1 MPGRLEGKI
10 AIVTGGASGIGE
22 ATCRLFAREG
32 VRGLLLAD
40 INEVSG
46 RAIEADLRAKGADVH
61 FASLDVSIESQW
73 VQTMQAVAG
82 RWGRID
88 VLVNNA
94 GRGGLITRP
103 MVEGTTEEALDM
115 SFAMNAKGAL
125 FGMKHAIPHM
135 RKAGGGSIVNVV
147 SIYTVVG
154 DVLGTAYAAGKGA
167 LRSLTR
173 MAAVQYAAEN
183 IRVNG
188 VFPGF
193 VETGMTRELHSK
205 PENRNHR
212 IALTPLGRLA
222 VPDDIAYGIVYLAS
236 DESAYMTG
244 TELVIDGG
252 ISSR

>member
-1 MPGRLEGKI
+1 MTDRLQRKV

-22 ATCRLFAREG
+22 SACRLFAREG
-32 VRGLLLAD
+32 VRGLVLAD
-40 INEVSG
+40 VNE
-46 RAIEADLRAKGADVH
+46 EAGQRIAAELRDGGTDAV
-61 FASLDVSIESQW
+61 FMRLDVSREAQWIEILRS
-73 VQTMQAVAG
+73 VDE
-82 RWGRID
+82 RWERLD

-94 GRGGLITRP
+94 GRGGVITRP
-103 MVEGTTEEALDM
+103 PIEHTTEEALDM
-115 SFAMNAKGAL
+115 SFAINAKGAL
-125 FGMKHAIPHM
+125 FGMKHAIPLM
-135 RKAGGGSIVNVV
+135 RKGGGGSIVNVV
-147 SIYTVVG
+147 SIYTVIG
-154 DVLGTAYAAGKGA
+154 DVLGSAYAAGKGA

-205 PENRNHR
+205 PENRDHR

-222 VPDDIAYGIVYLAS
+222 MPEDIAHGIVYLAS
-236 DESAYMTG
+236 DESSYMTG

>member
-1 MPGRLEGKI
+1 MAGRLAGKV
-10 AIVTGGASGIGE
+10 AIVTGAASGIGE
-22 ATCRLFAREG
+22 AACRLFVREG

-40 INEVSG
+40 VNDTAG
-46 RAIEADLRAKGADVH
+46 KAIEAELQAKNADVI
-61 FASLDVSIESQW
+61 FAHLDVSQEKQW
-73 VQTMQAVAG
+73 IDIMQRLVD
-82 RWGRID
+82 RWGRVDI
-88 VLVNNA
+88 LVNNA
-94 GRGGLITRP
+94 GRGGVITRP
-103 MVEGTTEEALDM
+103 PVEHTTEEALDM
-115 SFAMNAKGAL
+115 SFAINAKGAL
-125 FGMKHAIPHM
+125 FGMKHVIPHM
-135 RKAGGGSIVNVV
+135 RKSGGGSIVNVV

-205 PENRNHR
+205 PENRKHR
-212 IALTPLGRLA
+212 IDLTPLGRLA
-222 VPDDIAYGIVYLAS
+222 VPEDIAYGIVYLAS
-236 DESAYMTG
+236 DESSYMTG

>member
-1 MPGRLEGKI
+1 MAGRLEGKV
-10 AIVTGGASGIGE
+10 AVVTGGASGIGE
-22 ATCRLFAREG
+22 SACRLFAREG
-32 VRGLLLAD
+32 VRGLVLAD
-40 INEVSG
+40 VNEAAGKQVAAELHASG
-46 RAIEADLRAKGADVH
+46 TDAI
-61 FASLDVSIESQW
+61 FALLDVSQETQW
-73 VQTMQAVAG
+73 IATMQMVVE
-82 RWGRID
+82 RWGRLDI
-88 VLVNNA
+88 LVNNA
-94 GRGGLITRP
+94 GRGGVLTRP
-103 MVEGTTEEALDM
+103 PVEHTTEEALDM

-125 FGMKHAIPHM
+125 FGMKHAIPRM
-135 RKAGGGSIVNVV
+135 RKVGGGSIVNVV

-193 VETGMTRELHSK
+193 VETGMTRDLHSK

-212 IALTPLGRLA
+212 IALTPLGRIA
-222 VPDDIAYGIVYLAS
+222 VPEDIAYGIVYLAS
-236 DESAYMTG
+236 DESSYMTG
-244 TELVIDGG
+244 SELVIDGG

>member
-22 ATCRLFAREG
+22 AACRLFAREG

-40 INEVSG
+40 INDPAG
-46 RAIEADLRAKGADVH
+46 QAIAAELSKAGTDVVYMN
-61 FASLDVSIESQW
+61 LDVSKEQHW
-73 VQTMQAVAG
+73 VAAMDAVAV
-82 RWGRID
+82 RWGRLD

-94 GRGGLITRP
+94 GRGGVITRP
-103 MVEGTTEEALDM
+103 PVEHTTEEALDM

-193 VETGMTRELHSK
+193 VETGMTKELHSK
-205 PENRNHR
+205 AENRNHR
-212 IALTPLGRLA
+212 VSLTPLGRLA
-222 VPDDIAYGIVYLAS
+222 IPDDIAYGIVYLAS
-236 DESAYMTG
+236 DESSYMTG